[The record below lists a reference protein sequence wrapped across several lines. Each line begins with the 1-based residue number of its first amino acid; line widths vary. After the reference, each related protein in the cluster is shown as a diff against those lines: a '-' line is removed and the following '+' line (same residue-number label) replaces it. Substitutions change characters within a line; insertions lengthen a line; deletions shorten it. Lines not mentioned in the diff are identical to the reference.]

1 MTLYMR
7 FLRALGLRPRIASQ
21 VSDMRVVFAEDSNL
35 MCITF
40 DLKDGR
46 RLIKIEDYQDQDGQ
60 ITVLATYSKPAE
72 LTNKIISP

>member
-21 VSDMRVVFAEDSNL
+21 VSDMRVVYAEDSNL

-40 DLKDGR
+40 DLKYDR
-46 RLIKIEDYQDQDGQ
+46 QLVKIEDYEVKNGY
-60 ITVLATYSKPAE
+60 ITVLATYSKSQPVQE
-72 LTNKIISP
+72 TV